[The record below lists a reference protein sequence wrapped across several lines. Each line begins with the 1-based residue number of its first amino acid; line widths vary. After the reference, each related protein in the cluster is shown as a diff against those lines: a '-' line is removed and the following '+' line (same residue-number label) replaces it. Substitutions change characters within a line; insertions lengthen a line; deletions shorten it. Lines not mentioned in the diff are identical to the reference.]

1 MINMSDHLL
10 GSWGWRAG
18 SRQILGEA
26 CLCPQSQTVLLDSHP
41 HPTMNEE
48 GKAPPPFP
56 YHTQVTLK
64 RQLDGKV
71 GCAFRLSIHCAT

>member
-48 GKAPPPFP
+48 GKAPPPSLSLS
-56 YHTQVTLK
+56 HTGNSEET
-64 RQLDGKV
+64 
-71 GCAFRLSIHCAT
+71 A